1 MVGTLAMNTMAPPA
15 ALKEVHP
22 AAKMQTFRKVRLAPL
37 PARWRSMDEWQ
48 SAFAEEWDV
57 VVLGTGMKE
66 CLLSG
71 LLSVAGKK
79 VLHLDRNNYYG
90 GASAS
95 LDVQQLFAKFAGD
108 EKPNEAELGKLRDY
122 AVDMVPKFIMAGGQL
137 VKVLIHTGVANYM
150 EFKPVDGSFV
160 YRKGSAGGKIYK
172 VPTTPKEAMKSGML
186 GMMEKARMAQFT
198 AWVDSVDLEDRKT
211 WVSKGLTGSTK
222 LALDTM
228 PGNEFFKY
236 WKLEASTIEFLTHA
250 CALYRDNSFNT
261 RPALEI
267 VTRMKLYLDS
277 MLRFPGMTSPYLY
290 TLYGLGEL
298 PQAFA
303 RLAAVHGGTYMLN
316 RDLEGEP
323 VFGPGDLT
331 IEYEKDVAAG
341 IRVKDVVA
349 RTKTVIADPSYFPQ
363 LCKPTGKVV
372 RAIALLDTPIAGSEG
387 AESFQVI
394 FPAAQVARS
403 NDLYLFC
410 AGASHKVA
418 PAGRYVAFLST
429 TVEGSAEGMSAK
441 ATAERELA
449 AGLQLLIGAKRIW
462 FDVYDLMTPV
472 GDGTADKVFISQ
484 SFDATTHFETAIADV
499 MAMYKRISGADLVL
513 TEGPQQ

>member
-1 MVGTLAMNTMAPPA
+1 MEDWT
-15 ALKEVHP
+15 
-22 AAKMQTFRKVRLAPL
+22 Q
-37 PARWRSMDEWQ
+37 
-48 SAFAEEWDV
+48 AFSEEWDA

-95 LDVQQLFAKFAGD
+95 LDVHQLFGKFAGE
-108 EKPNEAELGKLRDY
+108 EKPSEAELGKLRDY

-160 YRKGSAGGKIYK
+160 YRKAATGGKIYR

-186 GMMEKARMAQFT
+186 GMTEKARMAQFT
-198 AWVDSVDLEDRKT
+198 AWVDSVDLEDKKT
-211 WVSKGLTGSTK
+211 WVSKGMTGSTK
-222 LALDTM
+222 LPLDTM
-228 PGNEFFKY
+228 LGKDFFKY
-236 WKLEASTIEFLTHA
+236 WKLEPATVEFLTHA
-250 CALYRDNSFNT
+250 CALYRDNSFME
-261 RPALEI
+261 RPSLEI

-277 MLRFPGMTSPYLY
+277 MLRFPNMTSPYLY

-316 RDLEGEP
+316 RDLDGEM

-331 IEYEKDVAAG
+331 VEYDEQGAAAG
-341 IRVKDVVA
+341 VKCKDVVA
-349 RTKTVIADPSYFPQ
+349 KTKTVIADPSYFPQ
-363 LCKPTGKVV
+363 MCQPTGMVV
-372 RAIALLDTPIAGSEG
+372 RAIALLDKPIAGAEG

-410 AGASHKVA
+410 CGAPHKVA
-418 PAGRYVAFLST
+418 PQGRYVAFLST

-449 AGLQLLIGAKRIW
+449 AGLQLLAGACRIF

-472 GDGTADKVFISQ
+472 KDGTADKVFLSQ

-499 MAMYKRISGADLVL
+499 MGMYKRISGADLVL
-513 TEGPQQ
+513 TDGPQQ